1 MTHRISPPLTPKPKA
16 LPSYLTNGGSPLQNR
31 VSVRD
36 TSERDT
42 LFSSIKSSSGPRRQP
57 IALEQL
63 PSPVQQ
69 GPPALK
75 GATMNGVYGKVEE
88 REHIVQ
94 EYARDP
100 RDEAPMSPT
109 LSTNSRPASPFTAN
123 PTVDFD
129 GLSWPSMGTKERL
142 EATPEEARARLEKLT
157 GAVKTILECVGRVI
171 HVANTAR
178 LINRHADLR
187 R

>member
-36 TSERDT
+36 TTERDT

-63 PSPVQQ
+63 PSQPQQRPPV
-69 GPPALK
+69 LK
-75 GATMNGVYGKVEE
+75 GATMNGVDGQTGE
-88 REHIVQ
+88 REHVVQ

-100 RDEAPMSPT
+100 RDEAPMSP

-142 EATPEEARARLEKLT
+142 EATPDEARARLEKLT
-157 GAVKTILECVGRVI
+157 GAVKTILECVGRV
-171 HVANTAR
+171 NMLQTPPG
-178 LINRHADLR
+178 
-187 R
+187 

>member
-31 VSVRD
+31 LTIRD
-36 TSERDT
+36 TTERDS

-57 IALEQL
+57 IDLEHL
-63 PSPVQQ
+63 PLQSQQ
-69 GPPALK
+69 GPAVAK
-75 GATMNGVYGKVEE
+75 RAAMNGVHDHEEE
-88 REHIVQ
+88 RAAVVQ
-94 EYARDP
+94 EQARDP
-100 RDEAPMSPT
+100 RDEAPMTPP
-109 LSTNSRPASPFTAN
+109 LITNGRPASPFTAN

-142 EATPEEARARLEKLT
+142 EATPEQAIRRLEKLT

-171 HVANTAR
+171 HLAPPV
-178 LINRHADLR
+178 
-187 R
+187 